1 MGMLVQ
7 FQLQQ
12 AVQVVVLGPELV
24 SKFTSVPREG
34 RRSFKSTLMYQ
45 CVSLDVSYSLAT
57 ERRAYVY
64 KNIWVSIPTEVL
76 I

>member
-34 RRSFKSTLMYQ
+34 ETIFQKHIGVSVCFFRRL
-45 CVSLDVSYSLAT
+45 SLSGNREEDLCLKLY
-57 ERRAYVY
+57 
-64 KNIWVSIPTEVL
+64 
-76 I
+76 